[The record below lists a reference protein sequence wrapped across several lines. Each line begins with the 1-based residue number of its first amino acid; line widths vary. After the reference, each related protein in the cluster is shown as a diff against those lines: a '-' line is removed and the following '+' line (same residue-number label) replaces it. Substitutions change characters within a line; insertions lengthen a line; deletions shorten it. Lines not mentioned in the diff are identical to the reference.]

1 VAQIRLDL
9 SKLKLPRAV
18 QAALKPVTA
27 VDRVLT
33 NAERSLHRA
42 GDKAVHPIAG
52 RRVSGCR
59 IACTAEITGV
69 ADLPA
74 LNYEQYRYVDV
85 VLLRLRVRRPDGEA
99 ECCVRQ
105 HVPAAARRA
114 LAPGA
119 TVMALA
125 HERDRAVA
133 IVDWTATAERLG
145 VRLAVLDEPGQFAWP
160 DRGEWP
166 AERAIEVRDR
176 PRHAQRLAERRRDW
190 TAATARLRD
199 ATTRDKLNDLR
210 QEWTLS
216 LELPDGSGATVVER
230 MPSLATARFCEYRQG
245 SPKLGGLASTVDVVA
260 RTGAPIE
267 VLREPGGSG
276 LAVDWQATLR
286 HPPPA

>member
-1 VAQIRLDL
+1 MAQFRLDL
-9 SKLKLPRAV
+9 SKIRLPGAV
-18 QAALKPVTA
+18 KAALKPVAA

-42 GDKAVHPIAG
+42 GDKAVHPIASRQVG
-52 RRVSGCR
+52 GCR
-59 IACTAEITGV
+59 IPCTAEITGV

-74 LNYEQYRYVDV
+74 LHYEQYRYVDV
-85 VLLRLRVRRPDGEA
+85 ALLRLRVRRPDGEV

-125 HERDRAVA
+125 HDRDRAVA
-133 IVDWTATAERLG
+133 IVDWAATADRLG

-160 DRGEWP
+160 DRDDWP

-176 PRHAQRLAERRRDW
+176 ARHAQRLAERRRDW
-190 TAATARLRD
+190 AAVTARLRD
-199 ATTRDKLNDLR
+199 ASTRDKLSDLR

-216 LELPDGSGATVVER
+216 LELPDGSVASVTER
-230 MPSLATARFCEYRQG
+230 MPSLATARFCDHRPG
-245 SPKLGGLASTVDVVA
+245 SPRLGGLASTVELVVRA
-260 RTGAPIE
+260 GAPIE

-286 HPPPA
+286 HPAPA